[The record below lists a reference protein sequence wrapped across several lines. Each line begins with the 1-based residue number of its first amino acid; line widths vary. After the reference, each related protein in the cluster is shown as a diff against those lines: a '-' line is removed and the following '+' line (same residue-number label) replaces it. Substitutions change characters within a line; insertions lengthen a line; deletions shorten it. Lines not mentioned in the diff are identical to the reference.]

1 MADEDLIE
9 SINWGFTK
17 GEGISF
23 RMTLSQRKVLVKYL
37 QEQSVLSSIL
47 YSYLLVRAELHIF
60 LGTVL
65 EFPLCKEEAIWDY
78 SGLYLKQDAETIYFE
93 HHFSSSSQ
101 SNCFKG
107 LCSLF
112 FFFLFWVFVGSY
124 KCGWTCI
131 QIGWELKEEVWFSC
145 MDDSSNVPLGA
156 WLDRNCSFMGA

>member
-1 MADEDLIE
+1 
-9 SINWGFTK
+9 
-17 GEGISF
+17 
-23 RMTLSQRKVLVKYL
+23 MTLSQRKVLVEYF

-65 EFPLCKEEAIWDY
+65 EFPFCKEEAIWDY
-78 SGLYLKQDAETIYFE
+78 YALYLKQDGETIYFV

-101 SNCFKG
+101 SNYFKG

-112 FFFLFWVFVGSY
+112 FFFLFWIFIGSY

-131 QIGWELKEEVWFSC
+131 QIG
-145 MDDSSNVPLGA
+145 
-156 WLDRNCSFMGA
+156 